1 MATSSIK
8 KRINNLKKATI
19 TQPDFK
25 SSDIYKNLYQTT
37 SEKLSS
43 QLGNYE
49 KRAAAAGIDLEE
61 KKDKRNPI
69 EKALNLPEGQNAL
82 FDIFEI
88 IGRPQQAVFGG
99 IKAAQ
104 EGKDVLKAAKKGIS
118 GEKETNFGDIL
129 RNAGMS
135 DKKLFK
141 NPLNKED
148 VSASDIVGLIG
159 DITLD
164 PVDIGLLASVPLTGG
179 ATAPAAAGKIAG
191 DTAKTAKLAKNVAK
205 GAKALDTAKD
215 LAKAEKVIDTTADVA
230 KGVKA
235 LDTAKD
241 LAKGADIIEDTVKAG
256 KTAEKAADG
265 YKWVFRP
272 SLNPFNTTS
281 KSLLD
286 LAAGGAWKGTKKL
299 AGITDK
305 GIEAALKA
313 SDNKA
318 LRRSAQAVAKESG
331 LDVGRVTRKNVDNVL
346 DLIGSTGEDVNK
358 LGTDKLGFY
367 KDIKKSV
374 GRTIDYAKSI
384 PDNLLNRTKRTD
396 NELDMIKDYAN
407 TINDNFKKRIGDYL
421 SNQGI
426 EATDDAINSLA
437 DDIQRLRLSKYEP
450 EDNAYNFL
458 SNALRK
464 GSNTFSGTK
473 EEVEN
478 LYKSLN
484 DFKGANNITEEM
496 LNPKIRY
503 TKDGAE
509 LTVKTTGK
517 KSSKYLSDVVKNNS
531 YKDNLSNIRFKKGQE
546 ITDETIKDLSNK
558 YDTEDLFK
566 ELVDTTESDYKAIND
581 LVEQATNGEVS
592 YNDMLRDWYTKR
604 AINPEVKQTINQL
617 KQNNIGLGRYSDETV
632 KGNKK
637 LFSERKTASDID
649 TANAQFGEQVSKSI
663 AIRDKR
669 IDSLNKRI
677 YAEDVKE
684 TKNAI
689 EGIKNEI
696 KNTESNFRK
705 NLDNLNINQ
714 VKKDELVK
722 LYNKNIDNIGDII
735 DDETIKKIGTLY
747 NDLSFD
753 QLIKKTEKY
762 NKSSLEINRLKK
774 ELSRS
779 DLTKKEASS
788 LANKL
793 YKEYDKLNKYQ
804 LNLVDEVGK
813 VQDNITGKY
822 TKDIGTIAKKVA
834 DNTSDYTRKAIQA
847 SEKSDSITSKIR
859 NLDEAYNKQ
868 VKGLADTQARLEGHL
883 SKLENMTADEIKASD
898 KYYLDKIES
907 IQREKDLLSSLEGK
921 ELFNK
926 SYFEGI
932 GDFTNNTIKEAKT
945 MNLYNEALLKS
956 GLNNEDVLKFIPKG
970 ENAGKIPPGYVRLK
984 GEDAKRITSY
994 LTDMQNFLPNS
1005 KELINEFKNRVANS
1019 NAIVIDK
1026 GVSDL
1031 LKLKVNEKDVNPLL
1045 KVLDKYNNLFKKAK
1059 TITPGT
1065 QLRNITGNMTNM
1077 YLSGVPLHD
1086 IVRYYGK
1093 ADKITKSSYILDLM
1107 DKSVKGTLTKKELK
1121 DFNIIKKYV
1130 QGGFLGQGKEVQDI
1144 GKLFEEATHNNASKG
1159 MFKKAWDKLFEVSAK
1174 ANEFVDNR
1182 NRMAL
1187 LAYAENNPKYI
1198 RKLGAKDGID
1208 AVRHVL
1214 FDPSNMSPFEM
1225 NFVKKAIPFYTFAKQ
1240 NLVFQAN
1247 NLIKNTSRYNRL
1259 FKTFNET
1266 YDTVG
1271 EGNYNQ
1277 YQKENMEIPLFKT
1290 KNDNLVSVKSNL
1302 PVADL
1307 MDTIDDPLQKL
1318 VNVESPLIKTPIETV
1333 TGVDTFTGR
1342 ELNRTTPET
1351 ITSLLGVDTLTTSQA
1366 KKIKNL
1372 YEDIGNDEEKSKIV
1386 TDILPSVLRYADNEK
1401 IQNSKMY
1408 EDLQTYQDVFRELKN
1423 EGMDIPTIRDLS
1435 TKSSISL
1442 KNLKAKRRK
1451 LNRSR

>member
-1 MATSSIK
+1 MATSNIR
-8 KRINNLKKATI
+8 KRINNIKKTTI
-19 TQPDFK
+19 KQSDFK
-25 SSDIYKNLYQTT
+25 SSDAYKNLYQTK

-61 KKDKRNPI
+61 EKDTRNPI
-69 EKALNLPEGQNAL
+69 EKLLNLPKGQNAL
-82 FDIFEI
+82 FDVFEI
-88 IGRPQQAVFGG
+88 IGRPQQALFGG

-104 EGKDVLKAAKKGIS
+104 EGKDVLEGAKKGIT
-118 GEKETNFGDIL
+118 GEKETYFGDIL
-129 RNAGMS
+129 RNAGVS
-135 DKKLFK
+135 DKELFK
-141 NPLNKED
+141 NPLTGKK
-148 VSASDIVGLIG
+148 VSTSDIAGVVG
-159 DITLD
+159 DIALD
-164 PVDIGLLASVPLTGG
+164 PVDLALWASVPATGG
-179 ATAPAAAGKIAG
+179 ATAPAAVAN
-191 DTAKTAKLAKNVAK
+191 TASDVAK
-205 GAKALDTAKD
+205 GAKVAKNVSKG
-215 LAKAEKVIDTTADVA
+215 AKAIETATDVAKAGKVLDTTADIAKGIRATDKVVDTAQKTKLAFRPFQKDSKSILELATGGVA
-230 KGVKA
+230 KGA
-235 LDTAKD
+235 
-241 LAKGADIIEDTVKAG
+241 
-256 KTAEKAADG
+256 
-265 YKWVFRP
+265 
-272 SLNPFNTTS
+272 
-281 KSLLD
+281 
-286 LAAGGAWKGTKKL
+286 KKL
-299 AGITDK
+299 AGVTDK
-305 GIEAALKA
+305 AIEGGLKIADSKATRDAIQQAGETAGILGKGT
-313 SDNKA
+313 K
-318 LRRSAQAVAKESG
+318 
-331 LDVGRVTRKNVDNVL
+331 VTKSNVDDILSKLTNV
-346 DLIGSTGEDVNK
+346 GVDVSK
-358 LGTDKLGFY
+358 LGTDKLDFY
-367 KDIKKSV
+367 RGIKKSV
-374 GRTIDYAKSI
+374 GRTVDYAKSI

-437 DDIQRLRLSKYEP
+437 DDIQILRLSKYEP

-458 SNALRK
+458 SNALTK

-473 EEVEN
+473 DEVEN

-484 DFKGANNITEEM
+484 DFKSANNITEEM

-509 LTVKTTGK
+509 LTVKKTGK
-517 KSSKYLSDVVKNNS
+517 GSSKYLSDVVKNNS
-531 YKDNLSNIRFKKGQE
+531 YKDDLSNIRFKKGQE
-546 ITDETIKDLSNK
+546 ITDETIKSLSDK

-604 AINPEVKQTINQL
+604 STNPEVEQTL
-617 KQNNIGLGRYSDETV
+617 KQLRQYNINLDDYADEIV
-632 KGNKK
+632 KGDKK
-637 LFSERKTASDID
+637 LFGKRKTASEIGK
-649 TANAQFGEQVSKSI
+649 ANAQFGEHVSNLIGSI
-663 AIRDKR
+663 DKR
-669 IDSLNKRI
+669 IESLNRKI
-677 YAEDVKE
+677 YTEDVKG

-689 EGIKNEI
+689 EAIKNEI

-705 NLDNLNINQ
+705 NLDNLNIDQ

-779 DLTKKEASS
+779 DLTKKEVSA
-788 LANKL
+788 LTNKL

-813 VQDNITGKY
+813 IQDNITGKY

-847 SEKSDSITSKIR
+847 SERSDSITSKIR

-868 VKGLADTQARLEGHL
+868 VKGLADKQARLEGHL
-883 SKLENMTADEIKASD
+883 SKLENMTADEIKSSD

-907 IQREKDLLSSLEGK
+907 IKKEKELVGSLKDK
-921 ELFNK
+921 ELFIK

-932 GDFTNNTIKEAKT
+932 GDFTNNTVKEAKT
-945 MNLYNEALLKS
+945 LNLYNEALLKS
-956 GLNNEDVLKFIPKG
+956 GLNNEDILKFIPKG
-970 ENAGKIPPGYVRLK
+970 ENAGKIPPGYVHLK
-984 GEDAKRITSY
+984 GEDAKRIISY

-1005 KELINEFKNRVANS
+1005 KELIKELKNRAANS
-1019 NAIVIDK
+1019 NAIIIDK

-1031 LKLKVNEKDVNPLL
+1031 LKIKVGQKEVNPLL
-1045 KVLDKYNNLFKKAK
+1045 NLLDKYNNLFKKAK

-1086 IVRYYGK
+1086 IVSNYNK
-1093 ADKITKSSYILDLM
+1093 ANKITKSDYILDLM

-1159 MFKKAWDKLFEVSAK
+1159 MFKRAWDKMFEVSAR

-1187 LAYAENNPKYI
+1187 LIYSENNPKYI

-1208 AVRHVL
+1208 AVKQVL

-1225 NFVKKAIPFYTFAKQ
+1225 NKVKKAIPFYTFAKQ

-1247 NLIKNTSRYNRL
+1247 NLMKNTSRYNRL
-1259 FKTFNET
+1259 FKTFNEA
-1266 YDTVG
+1266 YDAVG

-1290 KNDNLVSVKSNL
+1290 GDDNLVSLKSNL

-1351 ITSLLGVDTLTTSQA
+1351 IASLLGVDTLTTSQA

-1386 TDILPSVLRYADNEK
+1386 TDILPSVFRYADSEK
-1401 IQNSKMY
+1401 IQNNQMY
-1408 EDLQTYQDVFRELKN
+1408 NDLQSYQEIFSRLKN

-1435 TKSSISL
+1435 TKSNISL